1 MWDFIIENWA
11 ELTLAL
17 LSLLGTLTALTESKA
32 DDSWV
37 DVVKRVVNAIV
48 LGKPTK

>member
-1 MWDFIIENWA
+1 MWHFITENWA

-17 LSLLGTLTALTESKA
+17 LSLLGTLTALTATEA
-32 DDSWV
+32 DDKWL

-48 LGKPTK
+48 LGKPSK

>member
-1 MWDFIIENWA
+1 MWDFIIKNWA

-17 LSLLGTLTALTESKA
+17 LSLLGTFTALTESQA

-48 LGKPTK
+48 LGKASK